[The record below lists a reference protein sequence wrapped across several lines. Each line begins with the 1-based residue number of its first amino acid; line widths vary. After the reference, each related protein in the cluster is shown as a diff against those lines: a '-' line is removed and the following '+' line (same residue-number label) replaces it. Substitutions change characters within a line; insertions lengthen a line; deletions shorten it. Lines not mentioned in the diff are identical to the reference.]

1 MDETT
6 VFNNPTPT
14 TSAPV
19 VTPQPVSQQ
28 PPPQNNEG
36 PRSKF
41 SAITIVKLIIG
52 LLAIA
57 LISFGIFGLLIP
69 NLTPEKEEGKTITY
83 WGLFEDE
90 EVLRPVIADFESK
103 NPGIKVDY
111 QKQDIKQYREKLE
124 TRIRSDTGPDVFRFH
139 NTWVPMLSQSILPL
153 PSDTITVGEFKDS
166 FYPVAQKDLVKNGAI
181 YGIPLEIDTLG
192 LYANSEI
199 LNASGVKPPT
209 TWTDFIS
216 TARSLTVKDQDGKI
230 KTAGAALGT
239 FDNVTHAPDL
249 ISLLFVQN
257 GVDLNNISQNSK
269 KAVDALNFY
278 TSFTLLEGNVWDST
292 LDKSI
297 LAFSQGNLAMY
308 FGYLRDYFTIKEL
321 NSNLT
326 FQTALAPQLPEQN
339 ITVASYWAE
348 GVSVKSKHQKEALL
362 FIKFLSQKETQS
374 KIYDQQVLS
383 RGLGQIPGRVDLIN
397 KISGDTQASPF
408 AQQAKHAASTFFV
421 DGTFDNG
428 INSKLNGFLAE
439 TVNSILNGS
448 EPQTAVETLSREV
461 AETFAQLTN

>member
-6 VFNNPTPT
+6 VFSP
-14 TSAPV
+14 APSQSV
-19 VTPQPVSQQ
+19 NTPQPLSREL
-28 PPPQNNEG
+28 PPQDNISG
-36 PRSKF
+36 GSKF
-41 SAITIVKLIIG
+41 SAITIVKLLIG

-57 LISFGIFGLLIP
+57 FFAFGIFGLLIP
-69 NLTPEKEEGKTITY
+69 NLTREKEEGQTITY
-83 WGLFEDE
+83 WGLFENE
-90 EVLRPVIADFESK
+90 EVLKPVIADFESK

-124 TRIRSDTGPDVFRFH
+124 TRIKSSTGPDVFRFH
-139 NTWVPMLSQSILPL
+139 NAWVSMLSESILPL
-153 PSDTITVGEFKDS
+153 PSDTITVSEFKNS
-166 FYPVAQKDLVKNGAI
+166 FYPVAQKDLVIGGAI

-192 LYANSEI
+192 LYVNSDI

-209 TWTDFIS
+209 TWTDFIN
-216 TARSLTVKDQDGKI
+216 TARSLTVKDQNGKI

-239 FDNVTHAPDL
+239 FDNITHAPDL

-257 GVDLNNISQNSK
+257 GVNLNNISQNSK
-269 KAVDALNFY
+269 KAQDALNFY

-321 NSNLT
+321 NSNLN
-326 FQTALAPQLPEQN
+326 FQTALSPQLPEQD
-339 ITVASYWAE
+339 ITIASYWAE
-348 GVSVKSKHQKEALL
+348 GVSVKSKYQKEALL
-362 FIKFLSQKETQS
+362 FIKFLSQKETQA

-383 RGLGQIPGRVDLIN
+383 RGLGQIPGRIDLAS

-408 AQQAKHAASTFFV
+408 AQQAGHAVSTFFV

-428 INSKLNGFLAE
+428 INSKLNSYLKEAI
-439 TVNSILNGS
+439 NSILTGS
-448 EPQTAVETLSREV
+448 EPQTAVETLSQKV
-461 AETFAQLTN
+461 AEVFAQFKN